1 MGRGLTS
8 TGGIERSK
16 TQMPRKICIILSE
29 FGFGGQELVGP
40 LEAFD
45 GLESR

>member
-1 MGRGLTS
+1 MGRDLTS

-16 TQMPRKICIILSE
+16 TQMPRMIRIILSK

-40 LEAFD
+40 LETFD

>member
-1 MGRGLTS
+1 MGRGPTS

-16 TQMPRKICIILSE
+16 TQMPRKIRIILSE
-29 FGFGGQELVGP
+29 FGIGGQELVGP